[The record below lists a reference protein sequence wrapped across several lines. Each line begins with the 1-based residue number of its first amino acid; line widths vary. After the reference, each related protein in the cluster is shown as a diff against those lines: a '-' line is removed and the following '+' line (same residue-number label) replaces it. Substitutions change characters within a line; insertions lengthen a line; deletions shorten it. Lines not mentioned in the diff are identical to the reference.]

1 MSRDFAH
8 KPKQQPEGSRIPRW
22 VWLFTTTVA
31 IGFVG
36 FLYYLSQVPAET
48 AGADAVREQLSV
60 ALSEQK
66 SEETTT
72 PPAAEEEHE
81 TIADIK
87 AKADTLKKAFE
98 FYELLE
104 NDEVPIDLPGDNPT
118 AAESATSG
126 GSTGTDSPTQTAS
139 IPDAKSW
146 IIQVASFS
154 NVADADK
161 VRAELILNGLP
172 NTDIVSVDV
181 KDRGTYHRVMV
192 GPFSHR
198 PTLNKAQ
205 DILAELNYTPL
216 VKSQ

>member
-1 MSRDFAH
+1 MARDFAH

-22 VWLFTTTVA
+22 VWLFTSTVA

-36 FLYYLSQVPAET
+36 FLYYLSQVPEET
-48 AGADAVREQLSV
+48 TGADAVRQQLSQALAEQPATETEPV
-60 ALSEQK
+60 AT
-66 SEETTT
+66 EER
-72 PPAAEEEHE
+72 ESL
-81 TIADIK
+81 ADIK
-87 AKADTLKKAFE
+87 EKADTLKKAFE

-104 NDEVPIDLPGDNPT
+104 NDEVPIDLPGDEPATPSQSPSSGSSPTTTAAIPT
-118 AAESATSG
+118 AS
-126 GSTGTDSPTQTAS
+126 
-139 IPDAKSW
+139 SW

-181 KDRGTYHRVMV
+181 AGKGTFHRVMV